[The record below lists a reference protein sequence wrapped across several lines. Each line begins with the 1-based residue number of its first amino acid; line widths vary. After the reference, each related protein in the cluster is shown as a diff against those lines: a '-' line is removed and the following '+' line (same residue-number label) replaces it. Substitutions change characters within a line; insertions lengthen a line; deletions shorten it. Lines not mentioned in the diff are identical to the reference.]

1 MINLESEKK
10 YLEDLQNQLLKKID
24 QLNVKT
30 NEYSTGFYKSMKYL
44 WENRSEMDRM
54 EIFSNQQSI
63 NQIVSLGEI
72 TVDSL
77 KRIKHLVESPYFA
90 RIDFCEDEKDVNK
103 IYIGRFTFKDDNH
116 IFWVYDW
123 RSPIAGMYYEYEI
136 GSAFY
141 DSPAGR
147 IYGEITKK
155 RQYKI
160 KNGVLEYALE
170 SSMNINDEI
179 LQRELSVTS
188 EKKMKNIIATIQKE
202 QNRIIRNEHTGTL
215 VIQGV
220 AGSGKTSIALH
231 RVAFL
236 LYRYKGAIKAEN
248 IVILSPNKVFAN
260 YISDVLPELGEQP
273 IVQLGIEEIAKEL
286 LTEDISFQESVD
298 KKSEINKDIDL
309 IKRDEFKSTMK
320 FLQLLDDYL
329 TYADGAYF
337 QAKDYCYGKY
347 RIDKEFMKRFFINR
361 RNKSVKERLQEL
373 SEEISVR
380 IKEMD
385 VIEHKGPSS
394 KTVFKRIQLMYKFSN
409 STQLYEDFYSYI
421 HQPEM
426 VKMQRLENA
435 DVFPLIYIKLY
446 FEGIERDNT
455 IQHLVIDEMQD
466 YTPIHYAVIN
476 RIYPCQK
483 TILGDLG
490 QNINPFSTITIDDF
504 RLLYPGMSYFEISKS
519 YRSSYEIIQF
529 AKTLNKWQKIE
540 PIPRH
545 GEKVKIIE
553 CDNKEKQNLRIMYEI
568 EKFNTST
575 LVSLGIICKDQ
586 IHAEAFYK
594 TISGKFV
601 ANLLNSDST
610 QYSEGITISTVLM
623 AKGLEF
629 DQVIVPDVDNV
640 NYCSEYDRNLLY
652 VSCTRAMHAL
662 TITFTGSLSEL
673 INTEEIEYQSDIIV

>member
-10 YLEDLQNQLLKKID
+10 YLMDLQSQLLKKIN
-24 QLNVKT
+24 QLNTKI
-30 NEYSTGFYKSMKYL
+30 NEHSTGFYKSMRYL

-63 NQIVSLGEI
+63 NQIVSSGEI

-77 KRIKHLVESPYFA
+77 NRIKHLADSPYFG
-90 RIDFCEDEKDVNK
+90 RIDFCEDDEEDVNK
-103 IYIGRFTFKDDNH
+103 IYIGRYTFKDDNH
-116 IFWVYDW
+116 VFWVYDW

-141 DSPAGR
+141 DSPNGR

-160 KNGVLEYALE
+160 KKGVLEYALE

-188 EKKMKNIIATIQKE
+188 EKKMKNIISTIQKE
-202 QNRIIRNEHTGTL
+202 QNRIIRNEHIGTS

-236 LYRYKGAIKAEN
+236 LYKYKGAIKAEN

-273 IVQLGIEEIAKEL
+273 IVQLGIEEIAKEI
-286 LTEDISFQESVD
+286 LTEDTPFREGIEN
-298 KKSEINKDIDL
+298 KNEIIRDIDL

-320 FLQLLDDYL
+320 FLKLLDTYL
-329 TYADGAYF
+329 AYADVAYF
-337 QAKDYCYGKY
+337 EAKDYCYGKY
-347 RIDKEFMKRFFINR
+347 SIDKEFIQKNFINR
-361 RNKSVKERLQEL
+361 KNKSVKERLQEL
-373 SEEISVR
+373 SEEISAR

-385 VIEHKGPSS
+385 VIEHMGPSP

-409 STQLYEDFYSYI
+409 PTQLYEDFYSYI
-421 HQPEM
+421 HHPEM
-426 VKMQRLENA
+426 VKMHSLENT
-435 DVFPLIYIKLY
+435 DIFPFIYIKIY
-446 FEGIERDNT
+446 FEGIECDNT
-455 IQHLVIDEMQD
+455 TQHLVIDEMQD
-466 YTPIHYAVIN
+466 YTPIQYAVIN
-476 RIYPCQK
+476 KIYPCHK

-504 RLLYPGMSYFEISKS
+504 RLLYPGMQYFELLKS

-545 GEKVKIIE
+545 GEKVKILE
-553 CDNKEKQNLRIMYEI
+553 CDNKEKQNFHIMYEI
-568 EKFNTST
+568 EKFHNST
-575 LVSLGIICKDQ
+575 LASLGIICKDQ
-586 IHAEAFYK
+586 IQAEEFYK
-594 TISGKFV
+594 TVSSKYA
-601 ANLLNSDST
+601 ANWLNSDST
-610 QYSEGITISTVLM
+610 QYSEGITISTIMM

-652 VSCTRAMHAL
+652 ISCTRAMHAL
-662 TITFTGSLSEL
+662 IITFTGSLSEL
-673 INTEEIEYQSDIIV
+673 INIEEIED